1 MYGKKT
7 HKSVMVAAHSVINL
21 VRELYPA
28 LLRKGDRGKFHNIK
42 SVPKDYG
49 DMTVSTGVEGIH
61 LLEAYE
67 RGDIYINSDDEICWK
82 ADDGKYSDD
91 ENDEND
97 EDDEDDGEDDDTDDE
112 GEWEY
117 VNDDEDEIVID
128 DESGEEDEV
137 DEEEVEEEED
147 EDDDDGEEDDEEG
160 SDDDDSASNNEAAE
174 DDENVAQSSNKDRK
188 RLDMTRVLSAEDF
201 ALLEKLKLAAAERAK
216 DPKYRNKISIKD
228 ETEDGDALE
237 DDGGDSK
244 PDPSANLPFNVEP
257 TSLTPGMKVNK
268 LTKIERISHVLKGR
282 KESKWEHEG
291 HAGGLTNKE
300 KERKKNYVMVR
311 KGKKSVANKI
321 RKSNSEVRWDKMHK
335 KEIWGRDKRKRR
347 RT

>member
-49 DMTVSTGVEGIH
+49 ELNVSTGVEGIH

-82 ADDGKYSDD
+82 ADDGKDSDTED
-91 ENDEND
+91 MHDGT
-97 EDDEDDGEDDDTDDE
+97 DDED
-112 GEWEY
+112 EWEY
-117 VNDDEDEIVID
+117 VNDDDDEIVIED
-128 DESGEEDEV
+128 D
-137 DEEEVEEEED
+137 
-147 EDDDDGEEDDEEG
+147 DDDDGEEDYDNDDEEEEEIEEDDEEELEEDDEEDEEEDDDEE
-160 SDDDDSASNNEAAE
+160 DDDDDNVKGN
-174 DDENVAQSSNKDRK
+174 DDDLVQSSFNKDRK
-188 RLDMTRVLSAEDF
+188 RIDMTRVLSAEDF

-228 ETEDGDALE
+228 ETEDVDTIA
-237 DDGGDSK
+237 DDDDTK
-244 PDPSANLPFNVEP
+244 PDPSSNLPFNVEP

-321 RKSNSEVRWDKMHK
+321 RKSNSDVRWDKMHK